1 MTTAD
6 VTSDRLRLGGGAAKA
21 GPVLAVMGLLLLGIS
36 AAMGSGAGWTT
47 FWKSYLIAFMIG
59 TGLSLGALFFVL
71 LQHLTRSGWSVVV
84 RRLAE
89 AIARNLS
96 WIWILF
102 LPILILVLTGH
113 GELLYQWGDRELME
127 HDHMLHAKAGYLSV
141 TFWSIRSVAY
151 LVVWV
156 VLGTLYFRWSVNQ
169 DGSGDVS
176 WTHRM
181 QRWAPIGMILY
192 ALTQT
197 FASIDWMMTLQPKWF
212 STMFGVYFFS
222 ACTAGFFS
230 LMILFCWFLQR
241 TGHARKSIT
250 TEHYHDLGKLLFA
263 FGVVF
268 WAYIAFSQ
276 YMLIWYANLPVET
289 NWYIARQLGGWA
301 GVSLLLLFGHFVLP
315 FLLLISRWPKRWHNV
330 LPLIACWMV
339 MMFCLDIY
347 WLVMPVVPEQAIAD
361 ASTYN
366 QLAAA
371 VKSGAVSLGYGWHI
385 INFTCIGGVVS
396 LVLGGTLLNLRK
408 CAIVPVQD
416 PRLNESMA
424 FENL

>member
-6 VTSDRLRLGGGAAKA
+6 IASDRLRLGGGAAKA
-21 GPVLAVMGLLLLGIS
+21 GPVLAVIGLLLLGIS
-36 AAMGSGAGWTT
+36 AALGISVGWTI
-47 FWKSYLIAFMIG
+47 FWKSYLVAFMIG
-59 TGLSLGALFFVL
+59 GGLSLGALFFVL

-102 LPILILVLTGH
+102 LPILILVVTGH

-127 HDHMLHAKAGYLSV
+127 HDHMLHAKAGYLSA
-141 TFWSIRSVAY
+141 TFWSIRAVAY
-151 LVVWV
+151 LVIWA

-230 LMILFCWFLQR
+230 IMIILCWFFRGPDTRGSRSRPSTTMTSGNCCLRSASCSGR
-241 TGHARKSIT
+241 TSPS
-250 TEHYHDLGKLLFA
+250 
-263 FGVVF
+263 V
-268 WAYIAFSQ
+268 
-276 YMLIWYANLPVET
+276 N
-289 NWYIARQLGGWA
+289 
-301 GVSLLLLFGHFVLP
+301 
-315 FLLLISRWPKRWHNV
+315 
-330 LPLIACWMV
+330 
-339 MMFCLDIY
+339 
-347 WLVMPVVPEQAIAD
+347 
-361 ASTYN
+361 
-366 QLAAA
+366 
-371 VKSGAVSLGYGWHI
+371 
-385 INFTCIGGVVS
+385 TC
-396 LVLGGTLLNLRK
+396 
-408 CAIVPVQD
+408 
-416 PRLNESMA
+416 
-424 FENL
+424 